1 MDFFRFIFSS
11 FWTWL
16 GFTILTGCA
25 VSSIIETAKIIKRGR
40 RVTVCKAGQS
50 WHIAVDNAT
59 DADVLAALREAK
71 NIGQEG
77 KQNGAGRTV

>member
-1 MDFFRFIFSS
+1 MEFFRFIFSS

-25 VSSIIETAKIIKRGR
+25 ASSIIETAKIFKRGR
-40 RVTVCKAGQS
+40 RIAVHKAGRN

-59 DADVLAALREAK
+59 DADVLAAL
-71 NIGQEG
+71 QEG
-77 KQNGAGRTV
+77 KRAVQEGKGE